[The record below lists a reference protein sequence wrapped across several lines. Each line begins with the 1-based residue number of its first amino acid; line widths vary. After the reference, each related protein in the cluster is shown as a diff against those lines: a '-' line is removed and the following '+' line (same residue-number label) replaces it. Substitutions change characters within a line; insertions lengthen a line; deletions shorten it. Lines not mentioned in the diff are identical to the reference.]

1 MPAREHSSQDG
12 RCWSLLGSM
21 WFYGLVCLVFGP
33 SPASSRTSEYS
44 IVHKCPKYL
53 VQGLSVKVGSPPVSD
68 TSKPV
73 VVELQGERGLC
84 RLWPH

>member
-1 MPAREHSSQDG
+1 MVDVGLFRIYVVLWPSVSG
-12 RCWSLLGSM
+12 LWSD
-21 WFYGLVCLVFGP
+21 VFGP

-44 IVHKCPKYL
+44 IVHECPKYL